1 MIDLEHHYQRLHN
14 IWSIGVANHFWS
26 NSRDWL
32 RNLRHLIRV
41 ISLATSQHWR
51 WRALSP
57 IIIFQIL
64 LCNIRE
70 RGQQVYTSSHGILQV
85 YMKAD
90 RSAAERNTTIVLN
103 YRGKKKLLLLI
114 ELKYVFGYTAGKQ
127 CQSLQS
133 STENWEQNFVF
144 ICFIFLWN
152 NVYCFLFIFLYKFFN
167 LVKNKLF
174 ETWVKNILGE
184 IYVFPYVFIWLS

>member
-1 MIDLEHHYQRLHN
+1 MTDLEHHYQRLHN

-26 NSRDWL
+26 DSRGWL

-51 WRALSP
+51 WRALTP
-57 IIIFQIL
+57 IIIFQVL

-90 RSAAERNTTIVLN
+90 RSAVERNTTIVLN
-103 YRGKKKLLLLI
+103 YRGNEKLILLLI
-114 ELKYVFGYTAGKQ
+114 KLKCVFGYTVGRQ
-127 CQSLQS
+127 CQALQS
-133 STENWEQNFVF
+133 STETENKTLLLFVLYFVEQCILFSLY
-144 ICFIFLWN
+144 IF
-152 NVYCFLFIFLYKFFN
+152 YK
-167 LVKNKLF
+167 
-174 ETWVKNILGE
+174 IS
-184 IYVFPYVFIWLS
+184 I